1 MFTALLDTCV
11 LWPSLQRDFLLSLA
25 AEGMYRPVWSDVV
38 LAELEYE
45 EAQKLIRRGE
55 GEGQANERARHLI
68 EQIRRA
74 FDDAE
79 VHGWEGL
86 EGTYGLPDPDDE
98 HLVAA
103 AVVAGAGAIVTHNVA
118 DLPQEVRPTRLK
130 APKAR
135 RPASKAP
142 VPKLVGSGNPSGW
155 LPPGPSGCAH
165 GSVSKDSATKLD
177 HGEVAQF
184 RAAGQWRLAEASR
197 SPIRCRSPR
206 TVRSTGARICAHKWI
221 LDACCPCQGPSRGAV
236 RRTCVLVRRR
246 SRISEKGRCPDGG
259 SRRES

>member
-1 MFTALLDTCV
+1 
-11 LWPSLQRDFLLSLA
+11 
-25 AEGMYRPVWSDVV
+25 MYRPVWSDVV

-197 SPIRCRSPR
+197 SPDPVVDLQCS
-206 TVRSTGARICAHKWI
+206 TVNG
-221 LDACCPCQGPSRGAV
+221 CPDLCSQVDPGYLLPYQGPESRGCASHV
-236 RRTCVLVRRR
+236 RARPEALTHFG
-246 SRISEKGRCPDGG
+246 EG
-259 SRRES
+259 SMP